1 MQTTLELNVAEGEE
15 DEPITPNS
23 YFQSL
28 FPSHTAQFGSA
39 FLQLRETEA
48 GKTRVNPISINL
60 DFFASILSDS
70 RIGLSVVYFE
80 AEMQFYYNSA
90 FQPVFKPTSSEKL
103 QSLYR
108 GLLMKAAQSFTKDV
122 NILNLFVEFRSD
134 KTAKAVVQRAK
145 SILAADSSFFSATS
159 PNQRIRGVEMVER
172 VARKFVDEV
181 LSAEPGQILKLG
193 DAYAVFRGLLK
204 ERDLPDIKRSDF
216 KAVVAPLIT
225 SSFNV
230 CLRNDLA
237 GAGVRGW
244 KGVAIQSGPGRK

>member
-1 MQTTLELNVAEGEE
+1 MQTILELNVAGLGE
-15 DEPITPNS
+15 DAPTTPNS

-48 GKTRVNPISINL
+48 GKTRVNPISINI
-60 DFFASILSDS
+60 DFFASIISDPAL
-70 RIGLSVVYFE
+70 GLSVVYFE
-80 AEMQFYYNSA
+80 PEMQFYYNSA
-90 FQPVFKPTSSEKL
+90 FQPVFKPVSPEKL

-108 GLLMKAAQSFTKDV
+108 GFLMKAAQSFTKDV

-134 KTAKAVVQRAK
+134 KIAKAVVQRAK
-145 SILAADSSFFSATS
+145 SILAADSSFFSPTS
-159 PNQRIRGVEMVER
+159 PNQRIRGVEVVER
-172 VARKFVDEV
+172 VARRFVDEV

-230 CLRNDLA
+230 CLRNDLD

-244 KGVAIQSGPGRK
+244 KGVAIQSLPGRN

>member
-15 DEPITPNS
+15 DEPTTPNQ

-70 RIGLSVVYFE
+70 RIGLSVVYYE
-80 AEMQFYYNSA
+80 PEMQFYYNSA

-134 KTAKAVVQRAK
+134 KTSKAVVQRAK
-145 SILAADSSFFSATS
+145 SILAADSSFFSPTS

-181 LSAEPGQILKLG
+181 LSSEPGQILRIN
-193 DAYAVFRGLLK
+193 DAFAVFRQLLK
-204 ERDLPDIKRSDF
+204 ERELPDIKRSDF
-216 KAVVAPLIT
+216 KAVVVPLIKDQ
-225 SSFNV
+225 FNV
-230 CLRNDLA
+230 CLRNDL
-237 GAGVRGW
+237 GGSGRGW
-244 KGVAIQSGPGRK
+244 KGVKLLPV

>member
-1 MQTTLELNVAEGEE
+1 
-15 DEPITPNS
+15 
-23 YFQSL
+23 
-28 FPSHTAQFGSA
+28 
-39 FLQLRETEA
+39 
-48 GKTRVNPISINL
+48 
-60 DFFASILSDS
+60 
-70 RIGLSVVYFE
+70 
-80 AEMQFYYNSA
+80 
-90 FQPVFKPTSSEKL
+90 
-103 QSLYR
+103 
-108 GLLMKAAQSFTKDV
+108 MKAAQSFTKDV

-134 KTAKAVVQRAK
+134 KIAKAVVQRAK
-145 SILAADSSFFSATS
+145 SILAADSSFFSPTS

>member
-15 DEPITPNS
+15 DEPTTPNQ

-134 KTAKAVVQRAK
+134 KTSKAVVQRAK
-145 SILAADSSFFSATS
+145 SILAADSSFFSPTS

-181 LSAEPGQILKLG
+181 LSSEPGQILRIN
-193 DAYAVFRGLLK
+193 DAFAVFRQLLK
-204 ERDLPDIKRSDF
+204 ERELPDIKRSDF
-216 KAVVAPLIT
+216 KAVVVPLIKDQ
-225 SSFNV
+225 FNV
-230 CLRNDLA
+230 CLRNDL
-237 GAGVRGW
+237 GGSGRGW
-244 KGVAIQSGPGRK
+244 KGVKLLPV

>member
-70 RIGLSVVYFE
+70 RIGLSVVYYE
-80 AEMQFYYNSA
+80 PEMQFYYNSA

-134 KTAKAVVQRAK
+134 KTSKAVVQRAK
-145 SILAADSSFFSATS
+145 SILAADSSFFSPTS

-181 LSAEPGQILKLG
+181 LSSEPGQILRIN
-193 DAYAVFRGLLK
+193 DAFAVFRQLLK
-204 ERDLPDIKRSDF
+204 ERELPDIKRSDF
-216 KAVVAPLIT
+216 KAVVVPLIKDQ
-225 SSFNV
+225 FNV
-230 CLRNDLA
+230 CLRNDL
-237 GAGVRGW
+237 GGSGRGW
-244 KGVAIQSGPGRK
+244 KGVKLLPV